1 MAIIKVN
8 GNEYDI
14 QSGITKG
21 DNLYSLAEIVGEDK
35 LYLDIKGEV
44 DIPIAANDCIIILGG
59 EDFAVGKSD
68 IPDNPELRKPIN
80 LNLNGAN
87 IALSKHK
94 ITGKEIRE
102 NDKVLSNSKLYADLS
117 GLPDQPIDDNC
128 RLLIRDKDCFIT
140 IPVADDG
147 IIDVEECAK
156 NDRKPPKKQRQYKI
170 KIDGEKYIADASH
183 LSGKKILALA
193 GMTWQEFGLQ
203 QKFKGGK
210 REAIAPD
217 QKIDLATPE
226 VERFETV
233 PKSPQ
238 QG

>member
-8 GNEYDI
+8 GKECDI

-21 DNLYSLAEIVGEDK
+21 DNLYSLAEIVGEDR

-44 DIPIAANDCIIILGG
+44 DIPIAANDFIIILGG

-80 LNLNGAN
+80 LNLNDAS
-87 IALSKHK
+87 IALSMPK

-117 GLPDQPIDDNC
+117 GLPDQPIDDDC

-140 IPVADDG
+140 IPVAEDG
-147 IIDVEECAK
+147 VIDVEECAK

-170 KIDGEKYIADASH
+170 KIDGKKYIANSSH
-183 LSGKKILALA
+183 LSGKQILALA
-193 GMTWQEFGLQ
+193 GMVWQEFSLQ

-217 QKIDLATPE
+217 RKIDLAIPE
-226 VERFETV
+226 VERFETI